1 MFTGL
6 MEIVATGGAHTAVA
20 HITLRTANTRAP
32 AQCPHEI
39 ALTASEGN
47 LWRDAV
53 NVVGSTAH
61 VMVQPPGSSEIAQ
74 IQSM

>member
-47 LWRDAV
+47 LWRDAI